1 MLIICLLYT
10 VRLLQTV
17 CSSVGHNYPNRY
29 ESEILDAGDTCSV
42 RVTAHDD
49 PPYSYVGPSPTHA
62 WQQAIEAVNDVSQT
76 RRRCAVSPN
85 ITQLKLIQ

>member
-1 MLIICLLYT
+1 MVTACTAGLIGGLPIGAC
-10 VRLLQTV
+10 
-17 CSSVGHNYPNRY
+17 RY
-29 ESEILDAGDTCSV
+29 ESVIFDAGEACNV

-76 RRRCAVSPN
+76 RRRCAVRKP
-85 ITQLKLIQ
+85 TL